1 MKIAHSGNVGR
12 EICEALGLEPKRVV
26 SLQISIE
33 PDNPVRVKVTLLTGT
48 IEMGVIGQVVREYKL
63 VPKDD
68 IEEVTALGSVAKEF
82 RATN

>member
-12 EICEALGLEPKRVV
+12 EICEVLGLEPKRVV